1 MRRILT
7 TGALLLA
14 LTGAAWSMPSCSDDG
29 PPPVDAGY
37 GTIVDTSAPHPPDA
51 FGVDTS
57 ATVDAYFVDTTA
69 ALPDAAAPAD
79 GGE

>member
-1 MRRILT
+1 MRRVLG

-37 GTIVDTSAPHPPDA
+37 GTIVDTSLAPDA
-51 FGVDTS
+51 RD
-57 ATVDAYFVDTTA
+57 
-69 ALPDAAAPAD
+69 PAD
-79 GGE
+79 GGS